1 MLSVVLGAAVAF
13 LSAKVSRGKALGQ
26 NLVMAVFFVAVFW
39 FSFQLNGMIGEL
51 AAQAGEIKAGMG
63 WAAPLLWMADGVL
76 GNWGLLLAFL
86 ACCVVPFVLV
96 ALVLGRVYRRAVT
109 AFQSKAARSDYK
121 LSAQSAAGQRN
132 ALLRKE
138 AKRFFGTPIYFW
150 NAGIGL
156 SLIHI

>member
-51 AAQAGEIKAGMG
+51 AAQAGEIKAAMG
-63 WAAPLLWMADGVL
+63 WARAPAVDGGWSAGEL
-76 GNWGLLLAFL
+76 GAAAGLPGLLRRPLWCWWPWCWAG
-86 ACCVVPFVLV
+86 VPP
-96 ALVLGRVYRRAVT
+96 AVT

-121 LSAQSAAGQRN
+121 LSAQSAAGQRK

-138 AKRFFGTPIYFW
+138 AKRFSAPPSTSGMQ
-150 NAGIGL
+150 GL
-156 SLIHI
+156 G